1 MKDLNKR
8 TMNSGVERTPRDL
21 EFNLAEAIDFIE
33 NASMPLH
40 RVNSSGVIIWAN
52 QAEFNLLGYAKDE
65 YVGRPISD
73 FHADPETIADILTR
87 LGHDDTLYNYPARL
101 KHKDGSI
108 KHVLI
113 NSNVWR
119 KDGEFV
125 HTRCFTRDIS
135 EMVKEEEKHRKLFEQ
150 LQESES
156 RLRLAINSTKL
167 GTWDWNSDRGKMY
180 WSAECKKI
188 LGIHPDVH
196 ISFQEFLAQIDEADR
211 SQVNDKVEAI
221 INNSS
226 TEPVDISF
234 RIRRMYDEDLRW
246 VRIQGSVFFG
256 QNGRLNR
263 FIGTMVD
270 ITDAVQ
276 ADQQNA
282 HLAAIIA
289 SSNDAIVAKTTEG
302 KITTWNSAA
311 HKMFGYTSEE
321 IVGESIM
328 KIIPEDRKDEELHIL
343 SKLKNGESVEHFET
357 KRLTKA
363 GSLIDVSLTISP
375 IRDYY
380 GSIIGIS
387 KIARDITER
396 KREEKRKNDFVAMVS
411 HELKTPLTSI
421 LLYAQLL
428 IKKSGTVQDG
438 SILNM
443 SSKIEAYVKR
453 MISMITDYLGL
464 SRIEEGKMNL
474 QKTHFELNHLALE
487 VIEEASLIS
496 SKHSLEFVCNEGVWL
511 YADKE
516 KMRQVLV
523 NLVSNAVKYSPQ
535 GGPVILGCE
544 RAAGKAQ
551 IYVKDKG
558 LGISPADQKKLF
570 QRFYRVDDDQSKNIS
585 GFGIGLY
592 LVSELLRLHGSQ
604 IAVKSEVGKG
614 SVFYF
619 YLDLN

>member
-8 TMNSGVERTPRDL
+8 TVNSGGELTSRDL

-52 QAEFNLLGYAKDE
+52 RAELNLLGYAKDE
-65 YVGRPISD
+65 YVGHAISD
-73 FHADPETIADILTR
+73 FHVDPETIADILTR
-87 LGHDDTLYNYPARL
+87 LGNDDTLYNYPARL

-135 EMVKEEEKHRKLFEQ
+135 EKVMEEEKHRRLFEQ

-167 GTWDWNSDRGKMY
+167 GTWDWNSGRGKMY
-180 WSAECKKI
+180 WSAECKEI
-188 LGIHPDVH
+188 LGLHPDAH

-211 SQVNDKVEAI
+211 SQVNDKAETI

-234 RIRRMYDEDLRW
+234 RIRRIYDEDLRW
-246 VRIQGSVFFG
+246 VRIQGSIFFD

-263 FIGTMVD
+263 FIGTMLD

-311 HKMFGYTSEE
+311 HKMFGYTSDE

-363 GSLIDVSLTISP
+363 GTLIDVSLTISP
-375 IRDYY
+375 IRDYN

-428 IKKSGTVQDG
+428 IKKSGTVQDDTF
-438 SILNM
+438 LNM

-474 QKTHFELNHLALE
+474 QKTRFELDHLALE

-496 SKHSLEFVCNEGVWL
+496 SKHSLELVSSEGVWV

-516 KMRQVLV
+516 KMRQVLI

-544 RAAGKAQ
+544 RVAGKAQ

-558 LGISPADQKKLF
+558 LGISPADQNKLF
-570 QRFYRVDDDQSKNIS
+570 QRFYRVDDDQIKNIS

-592 LVSELLRLHGSQ
+592 LVSELLRLHDSQ
-604 IAVKSEVGKG
+604 ILVKSEVGKG

-619 YLDLN
+619 YLDLD